1 MKKNMLTIVVIAVCV
16 LNLVLSAVVVF
27 TVIPTANKTN
37 ALISQVAS
45 IIDLELES
53 PNPKYEV
60 VMTDLQAV
68 TLSGTLTINL
78 KSVEGQLKDPFVV
91 IDEVTVYLNKKGEDY
106 DDLMGESG
114 ITTYG
119 TTIQEIV
126 TDTFSKYTKDEVQ
139 NNRDLIK
146 QEILQ
151 NIHGRFG
158 TTTISDISFK
168 NLRLQ

>member
-1 MKKNMLTIVVIAVCV
+1 MKKNMLTIVVIALCV

-60 VMTDLQAV
+60 AMTDLQTV

-78 KSVEGQLKDPFVV
+78 KSVE
-91 IDEVTVYLNKKGEDY
+91 
-106 DDLMGESG
+106 
-114 ITTYG
+114 
-119 TTIQEIV
+119 
-126 TDTFSKYTKDEVQ
+126 
-139 NNRDLIK
+139 
-146 QEILQ
+146 
-151 NIHGRFG
+151 NIFMDK
-158 TTTISDISFK
+158 I
-168 NLRLQ
+168 